1 MEVVRA
7 RRVFCGVSV
16 IVLLTTALLLSS
28 VGRGDAAG
36 ASGAEPQWREIRP
49 DSGAKVEVVIEG
61 ARRTYALLASG
72 TGVEV
77 EVEGPARL
85 RARTRLLLG
94 DARGE
99 DYRYSVRVSG
109 DDGSGEKVFP
119 LRCEASRKRTAVGT
133 GGPRIGQAK
142 SFAFD
147 VPAGKHRYTFA
158 AADPPG
164 ARVAVRFHSRA
175 KEGKVAWESVSPK
188 THGGACDLVPRGQLT
203 RYYSLPQNGELTLKA
218 SGPARIRVWS
228 RLSFT
233 DSMLGDVHYSLRIA
247 RDGGEAQV
255 VPLIARRSS
264 KSIYIDRPDLVPA
277 EAEKFEFDVPAG
289 DHEYRLRLV
298 SSSAP
303 RVTLRFSKAEVR

>member
-1 MEVVRA
+1 MVRA
-7 RRVFCGVSV
+7 RRVICGEG
-16 IVLLTTALLLSS
+16 IIALLSAALLLGP
-28 VGRGDAAG
+28 VERGDAAG
-36 ASGAEPQWREIRP
+36 ASDGARPWREITP
-49 DSGAKVEVVIEG
+49 DSDGKVEVVIEG
-61 ARRTYALLASG
+61 ARRMYALLASG
-72 TGVEV
+72 KRVEV

-85 RARTRLLLG
+85 KARTRLFLG

-119 LRCEASRKRTAVGT
+119 LRCEASRKATVVGT

-147 VPAGKHRYTFA
+147 VPAGTHRYTFA
-158 AADPPG
+158 AANPPG

-175 KEGKVAWESVSPK
+175 QEGELAWESVTPK
-188 THGGACDLVPRGQLT
+188 THAGACDLVPRSGLS
-203 RYYSLPQNGELTLKA
+203 RYYSLPQSGELTLKVA
-218 SGPARIRVWS
+218 GPGRIRVWS

-233 DSMLGDVHYSLRIA
+233 DSMVGDVHYSLRIT
-247 RDGGEAQV
+247 RDGGEARV

-277 EAEKFEFDVPAG
+277 KAEKFEFDVPAG
-289 DHEYRLRLV
+289 DHEYRLKLV